1 MTENIKMLVLEMNQ
15 STFNQIK
22 KEGERANIEPSH
34 VMDGLSAIG
43 LFRSRN
49 YKLVL
54 INADQFFKP
63 EELRKTMTFLR
74 FVNRSN
80 DTEIGVFGADISPSI
95 QLMLLDFGVKTFF
108 SSNFTQTEL
117 TAFSDKVLGEKNF
130 ISILKQ
136 REANYSGTFPL
147 DVESVIQLANN
158 DSAFVQLVFKTFEK
172 EVPEY
177 FKELEK
183 SISSRDKIKISQIAH
198 KVKSPLHIVGVK
210 DFISLTETLENEME
224 KEFPD
229 WNMVNEAAGNLN
241 EKCKCA
247 RIEIQKIL

>member
-22 KEGERANIEPSH
+22 KEGELVNINSVH

-43 LFRSRN
+43 LFRLGN
-49 YKLVL
+49 CKLVL
-54 INADQFFKP
+54 INVDPFFKP
-63 EELRKTMTFLR
+63 QGFRKTMTFLR
-74 FVNRSN
+74 FANRSN
-80 DTEIGVFGADISPSI
+80 DIEIGIFGDDISSRI
-95 QLMLLDFGVKTFF
+95 QLMLLDFGVKTFL
-108 SSNFTQTEL
+108 SSNFTQIEL
-117 TAFSDKVLGEKNF
+117 TTFADKVSGKENF

-136 REANYSGTFPL
+136 KEANYSGTFPL
-147 DVESVIQLANN
+147 DVEHVIQQSNS

-172 EVPEY
+172 EIPEY

-198 KVKSPLHIVGVK
+198 KVKSPLSIVGVK

-224 KEFPD
+224 KILPD
-229 WNMVNEAAGNLN
+229 WNVVHEAATKLTD
-241 EKCKCA
+241 KFKCA

>member
-1 MTENIKMLVLEMNQ
+1 
-15 STFNQIK
+15 
-22 KEGERANIEPSH
+22 
-34 VMDGLSAIG
+34 
-43 LFRSRN
+43 
-49 YKLVL
+49 
-54 INADQFFKP
+54 
-63 EELRKTMTFLR
+63 
-74 FVNRSN
+74 
-80 DTEIGVFGADISPSI
+80 
-95 QLMLLDFGVKTFF
+95 MLLDFGVKTFF

-117 TAFSDKVLGEKNF
+117 SAFADKVSEKENF

-147 DVESVIQLANN
+147 AVESVIQLANN
-158 DSAFVQLVFKTFEK
+158 DSVFVQLVFKTFEK

-198 KVKSPLHIVGVK
+198 KVKSPLNIVGVK

-224 KEFPD
+224 KELPD
-229 WNMVNEAAGNLN
+229 WNTVHEAASNLN
-241 EKCKCA
+241 DKFKCA

>member
-15 STFNQIK
+15 STFIQIK
-22 KEGERANIEPSH
+22 KEGERVNINSIN
-34 VMDGLSAIG
+34 VMDGLTAIG
-43 LFRSRN
+43 LFRSRKC
-49 YKLVL
+49 KLVL
-54 INADQFFKP
+54 INADQFFKL
-63 EELRKTMTFLR
+63 EDLRKTMTFLR
-74 FVNRSN
+74 FTNRSN
-80 DTEIGVFGADISPSI
+80 DTEIGVFGDDISSSI

-117 TAFSDKVLGEKNF
+117 SAFADKVSEKENF

-147 DVESVIQLANN
+147 AVESVIQLANN
-158 DSAFVQLVFKTFEK
+158 DSVFVQLVFKTFEK

-198 KVKSPLHIVGVK
+198 KVKSPLNIVGVK

-224 KEFPD
+224 KELPD
-229 WNMVNEAAGNLN
+229 WNTVHEAASNLN
-241 EKCKCA
+241 DKFKCA